1 MMKSKKDLIEKPVNK
16 KLTDK
21 NQQLNLAYALIN
33 AAKVALIR
41 TMDSETKQI
50 MEKLVGWKI
59 TEATATADG
68 ESFGFIV
75 KKGKKERTVWVD
87 CDPEGNG
94 MGHLDIKEYKAC
106 QLT

>member
-41 TMDSETKQI
+41 TMDS
-50 MEKLVGWKI
+50 
-59 TEATATADG
+59 
-68 ESFGFIV
+68 V
-75 KKGKKERTVWVD
+75 KKDPTAEWQMKELTVTLNSL
-87 CDPEGNG
+87 ESY
-94 MGHLDIKEYKAC
+94 LDDYH
-106 QLT
+106 